1 MMKKIILAI
10 PKGRIMQEL
19 EPLLSRIGII
29 PESEFFNEKSRKL
42 TFKTN
47 FSNLEIVKIR
57 SFDVASFVKFG
68 GADIGICGKD
78 VIEEFSSSEF
88 YSILDLKIGKC
99 RLSLAKEKN
108 CEKNFLTLENI
119 RVATKYTKISQEY
132 FAKNGIQ
139 AEIIKLNGSIEI
151 APKLKLCDFIID
163 LVSSGQTLQENNM
176 IEVEKILDITS
187 YLIANRTSLK
197 TKNFEMTELI
207 KMFDES

>member
-1 MMKKIILAI
+1 MKKIILAV

-19 EPLLSRIGII
+19 EPLLNRIEII
-29 PESEFFNEKSRKL
+29 PEPEFFNEKSRKL
-42 TFKTN
+42 TFSTN
-47 FSNLEIVKIR
+47 FANLEIVKIR

-99 RLSLAKEKN
+99 RLSLAKETN
-108 CEKNFLTLENI
+108 CKENLLTVGNA
-119 RVATKYTKISQEY
+119 RVATKYTKITQEY

-151 APKLKLCDFIID
+151 APKLNLCDFIID

-176 IEVEKILDITS
+176 VEVEKILDISS

-197 TKNFEMTELI
+197 TKNIEINQFI
-207 KMFDES
+207 KMFNV

>member
-1 MMKKIILAI
+1 MKKIILAV
-10 PKGRIMQEL
+10 PKGRILEEL
-19 EPLLSRIGII
+19 APLLKKIGII
-29 PESEFFNEKSRKL
+29 PESDFFDEKSRKL
-42 TFKTN
+42 TFLTN
-47 FSNLEIVKIR
+47 FLNLEIVKVR

-99 RLSLAKEKN
+99 RLALAKEVACNKN
-108 CEKNFLTLENI
+108 LLTLSNV
-119 RVATKYTKISQEY
+119 RVATKYTKIAQEY

-139 AEIIKLNGSIEI
+139 AEVIKLNGAIEI

-163 LVSSGQTLQENNM
+163 LVSSGKTLQENNM
-176 IEVEKILDITS
+176 IEVEKILDVSS

-197 TKNFEMTELI
+197 TKNIEINQFI
-207 KMFDES
+207 KIFNV

>member
-1 MMKKIILAI
+1 MKKIILAV
-10 PKGRIMQEL
+10 PKGRILEEL
-19 EPLLSRIGII
+19 APLLKKIGII
-29 PESEFFNEKSRKL
+29 PELDFFDEKSRKL
-42 TFKTN
+42 TFSTN
-47 FSNLEIVKIR
+47 FLNLEIVKVR

-99 RLSLAKEKN
+99 RLALAKEVACNKN
-108 CEKNFLTLENI
+108 LLTLSNV
-119 RVATKYTKISQEY
+119 RVATKYTKIAQEY

-139 AEIIKLNGSIEI
+139 AEVIKLNGAIEI

-163 LVSSGQTLQENNM
+163 LVSSGKTLQENNM
-176 IEVEKILDITS
+176 IEVEKILDVSS

-197 TKNFEMTELI
+197 TKNIEINQFI
-207 KMFDES
+207 KMFDV

>member
-1 MMKKIILAI
+1 MMKKIILAV

-19 EPLLSRIGII
+19 DPLLSRIGII
-29 PESEFFNEKSRKL
+29 PESEFFSEKSRKL
-42 TFKTN
+42 TFATN

-78 VIEEFSSSEF
+78 VLEEFSSSEF

-99 RLSLAKEKN
+99 RLSLAKENNCDKN
-108 CEKNFLTLENI
+108 LLTLGNI

-139 AEIIKLNGSIEI
+139 VEVIKLNGSIEI

-197 TKNFEMTELI
+197 TKNFEMNELI
-207 KMFDES
+207 KIFNES

>member
-1 MMKKIILAI
+1 MMKKIILAV
-10 PKGRIMQEL
+10 PKGRILEEL
-19 EPLLSRIGII
+19 EPLLKKIKII
-29 PESEFFNEKSRKL
+29 PEPDFFDEKSRKL
-42 TFKTN
+42 TFSTN

-99 RLSLAKEKN
+99 RLALAKEIDCNKN
-108 CEKNFLTLENI
+108 LLTLNNI
-119 RVATKYTKISQEY
+119 RVATKYTKIAQEY

-139 AEIIKLNGSIEI
+139 AEVIKLNGAIEI

-163 LVSSGQTLQENNM
+163 LVSSGKTLQENNM
-176 IEVEKILDITS
+176 VEVEKILEVSS
-187 YLIANRTSLK
+187 YLITNRTSLK
-197 TKNFEMTELI
+197 TKNIELNQFI
-207 KMFDES
+207 KMFDV

>member
-10 PKGRIMQEL
+10 PKGRIMLEL
-19 EPLLSRIGII
+19 EPLLLRIGII

-42 TFKTN
+42 TFETN
-47 FSNLEIVKIR
+47 FSHLEIVKIR

-78 VIEEFSSSEF
+78 VLEEFSSSEF

-108 CEKNFLTLENI
+108 CEKNLLTLGNI

-207 KMFDES
+207 KMFNES

>member
-1 MMKKIILAI
+1 MKKIILAI
-10 PKGRIMQEL
+10 PKGRILEEL
-19 EPLLSRIGII
+19 ESLLKKIGIN
-29 PESEFFNEKSRKL
+29 PELEFFNEKSRKL

-47 FSNLEIVKIR
+47 FSNLEIIKIR

-99 RLSLAKEKN
+99 RLSLAKEENCQKN
-108 CEKNFLTLENI
+108 LLTLKNARI
-119 RVATKYTKISQEY
+119 ATKYTKISQEY

-151 APKLKLCDFIID
+151 APKLNLCDFIVD
-163 LVSSGQTLQENNM
+163 LVSSGQTLRDNNM
-176 IEVEKILDITS
+176 IEVEKILDVSS
-187 YLIANRTSLK
+187 YLIVNRTSLK
-197 TKNFEMTELI
+197 TKNVEINQFI
-207 KMFDES
+207 KMFNV

>member
-1 MMKKIILAI
+1 MMKKIILAV
-10 PKGRIMQEL
+10 PKGRILKEL
-19 EPLLSRIGII
+19 EPLLKKIKII
-29 PESEFFNEKSRKL
+29 PEPDFFDEKSRKL
-42 TFKTN
+42 TFSTN

-99 RLSLAKEKN
+99 RLALAKEIDCNKN
-108 CEKNFLTLENI
+108 LLTLNNI
-119 RVATKYTKISQEY
+119 RVATKYTKIAQEY

-139 AEIIKLNGSIEI
+139 AEVIKLNGAIEI

-163 LVSSGQTLQENNM
+163 LVSSGKTLQENNM
-176 IEVEKILDITS
+176 VEVEKILEVSS
-187 YLIANRTSLK
+187 YLITNRTSLK
-197 TKNFEMTELI
+197 TKNIELNQFI
-207 KMFDES
+207 KMFDV

>member
-42 TFKTN
+42 TFETN
-47 FSNLEIVKIR
+47 FSHLEIVKIR

-78 VIEEFSSSEF
+78 VLEEFSSSEF

-108 CEKNFLTLENI
+108 CEKNLLTLENI

-207 KMFDES
+207 KMFNES

>member
-19 EPLLSRIGII
+19 EPLLSRIRII

-108 CEKNFLTLENI
+108 CEKNLLTLENI

-207 KMFDES
+207 KMFNES

>member
-1 MMKKIILAI
+1 MMKKIILAV
-10 PKGRIMQEL
+10 PKGRILEEL
-19 EPLLSRIGII
+19 EPLLKKIAII
-29 PESEFFNEKSRKL
+29 PEIEFFNEKTRKL
-42 TFKTN
+42 TFSTN
-47 FSNLEIVKIR
+47 FPNLEIIKIR
-57 SFDVASFVKFG
+57 SFDVANFVRFG

-99 RLSLAKEKN
+99 RLSLAKQSNCQKN
-108 CEKNFLTLENI
+108 LLTLKNT
-119 RVATKYTKISQEY
+119 RVATKYTKITQEF

-151 APKLKLCDFIID
+151 APKLNLCDFIID
-163 LVSSGQTLQENNM
+163 LVSSGKTLQENNM

-197 TKNFEMTELI
+197 TKNIEINQFI
-207 KMFDES
+207 KMFNV

>member
-1 MMKKIILAI
+1 MKKITLAI

-19 EPLLSRIGII
+19 EPLLSKIGIM

-99 RLSLAKEKN
+99 RLSLAKESN
-108 CEKNFLTLENI
+108 CEKNLLTLKNI
-119 RVATKYTKISQEY
+119 RVATKYTRISQEY

-139 AEIIKLNGSIEI
+139 VEIIKLNGSIEI

-176 IEVEKILDITS
+176 VEVEKILDITS

-197 TKNFEMTELI
+197 TKNIEMNQLI
-207 KMFDES
+207 KMFNEY

>member
-1 MMKKIILAI
+1 MKKIILAI
-10 PKGRIMQEL
+10 PKGRILEEL
-19 EPLLSRIGII
+19 ESLLKKIGIN
-29 PESEFFNEKSRKL
+29 PELEFFNEKSRKL

-47 FSNLEIVKIR
+47 FSNLEIIKIR

-99 RLSLAKEKN
+99 RLSLAKEENCQKN
-108 CEKNFLTLENI
+108 LLTLKNTRI
-119 RVATKYTKISQEY
+119 ATKYTKISQEY

-151 APKLKLCDFIID
+151 APKLNLCDFIVD
-163 LVSSGQTLQENNM
+163 LVSSGQTLRDNNM
-176 IEVEKILDITS
+176 IEVEKILDVSS
-187 YLIANRTSLK
+187 YLIVNRTSLK
-197 TKNFEMTELI
+197 TKNVEINQFI
-207 KMFDES
+207 KMFNV

>member
-1 MMKKIILAI
+1 MMKKIILAV
-10 PKGRIMQEL
+10 PKGRILEEL
-19 EPLLSRIGII
+19 EPLLKKIKII
-29 PESEFFNEKSRKL
+29 PEPDFFDEKSRKL
-42 TFKTN
+42 TFSTN

-99 RLSLAKEKN
+99 RLALAKEIHCNKN
-108 CEKNFLTLENI
+108 LLTLNNI
-119 RVATKYTKISQEY
+119 RVATKYTKIAQEY

-139 AEIIKLNGSIEI
+139 AEVIKLNGAIEI

-163 LVSSGQTLQENNM
+163 LVSSGKTLQENNM
-176 IEVEKILDITS
+176 VEVEKILEVSS

-197 TKNFEMTELI
+197 TKNIELNQFI
-207 KMFDES
+207 KMFDV

>member
-1 MMKKIILAI
+1 MKKIILAV
-10 PKGRIMQEL
+10 PKGRILEEL
-19 EPLLSRIGII
+19 APLLKKIGII
-29 PESEFFNEKSRKL
+29 PELDFFDEKSRKL
-42 TFKTN
+42 TFSTN
-47 FSNLEIVKIR
+47 FLNLEIVKVR

-99 RLSLAKEKN
+99 RLALAKEIACNKN
-108 CEKNFLTLENI
+108 LLTLSNV
-119 RVATKYTKISQEY
+119 RVATKYTKIAQEY

-139 AEIIKLNGSIEI
+139 AEVIKLNGAIEI

-163 LVSSGQTLQENNM
+163 LVSSGKTLQENNM
-176 IEVEKILDITS
+176 IEVEKILDVSS

-197 TKNFEMTELI
+197 TKNIEINQFI
-207 KMFDES
+207 KMFDV

>member
-1 MMKKIILAI
+1 MMKKIILAV
-10 PKGRIMQEL
+10 PKGRILEEL
-19 EPLLSRIGII
+19 APLLKKIGII
-29 PESEFFNEKSRKL
+29 PESDFFDEKSRKL
-42 TFKTN
+42 TFSTN
-47 FSNLEIVKIR
+47 FLNLEIVKIR

-99 RLSLAKEKN
+99 RLALAKEVDCNKN
-108 CEKNFLTLENI
+108 LLTLSNI
-119 RVATKYTKISQEY
+119 RVATKYTKIAQEY

-139 AEIIKLNGSIEI
+139 AEVIKLNGAIEI

-163 LVSSGQTLQENNM
+163 LVSSGKTLQENNM
-176 IEVEKILDITS
+176 IEVEKILDVSS

-197 TKNFEMTELI
+197 TKNIEINQFI
-207 KMFDES
+207 KMFDV

>member
-1 MMKKIILAI
+1 MKKITLAV
-10 PKGRIMQEL
+10 PKGRILEEL
-19 EPLLSRIGII
+19 APLLKKIGII
-29 PESEFFNEKSRKL
+29 PESDFFDEKSHKL
-42 TFKTN
+42 TFSTN
-47 FSNLEIVKIR
+47 FLNLEIVKVR

-99 RLSLAKEKN
+99 RLALAKEVACNKN
-108 CEKNFLTLENI
+108 LLTISNV
-119 RVATKYTKISQEY
+119 RVATKYTKIAQEY

-139 AEIIKLNGSIEI
+139 AEVIKLNGAIEI

-163 LVSSGQTLQENNM
+163 LVSSGKTLQENNM
-176 IEVEKILDITS
+176 IEVEKILDVSS

-197 TKNFEMTELI
+197 TKNIEINQFI
-207 KMFDES
+207 KMFDV